1 MRTPGA
7 SLALGTGV
15 NLGSAKN
22 ISKCRRGGASDSGL
36 RPDFFY
42 DYSRSEGQSEG
53 TQRYP
58 CILGNFEVSHLLFQ
72 TSLLDYCQELE
83 RTCILPQWTEQCAKW
98 TQNP

>member
-7 SLALGTGV
+7 SVALGTGV
-15 NLGSAKN
+15 DLGSAKN
-22 ISKCRRGGASDSGL
+22 ISKRRRGGASDSGFHL
-36 RPDFFY
+36 DFLY

-58 CILGNFEVSHLLFQ
+58 HILGNFEVRHLLVQ

-83 RTCILPQWTEQCAKW
+83 RTCILPQWT
-98 TQNP
+98 